1 MQVQAQVA
9 TEHSV
14 LREDQQ
20 GICTLTLN
28 RPDKFNALSAA
39 MIAALTAHLDAI
51 REEPTVRVVV
61 IKANGRAFCVGH
73 DLKEMRQ
80 ANDPQR
86 IKQLFSDCGGMMQRI
101 EHLPQPVIAS
111 VHAVATAAG
120 CQLVAACDLAIA
132 SESAKFA
139 VSGINLGLFC
149 STPAVALSRNLGR
162 KPALEMLLTGDFIDA
177 ATAKT
182 YGLVNQVVAA
192 EQLEQA
198 VVAMAAKIAAK
209 PPAAVSMGKQLFY
222 QQLNQPLAE
231 AYQLANQAITCNFY
245 LEDTLE
251 GVDAFL
257 EKRPPN
263 WQL

>member
-1 MQVQAQVA
+1 MQSA
-9 TEHSV
+9 SDSLI
-14 LREDQQ
+14 LRDDQM

-39 MIAALTAHLDAI
+39 TIDALTKQLDAI
-51 REEPTVRVVV
+51 REDTSVRVVV

-73 DLKEMRQ
+73 DLKEMRE
-80 ANDPQR
+80 ADDPKL
-86 IKQLFSDCGGMMQRI
+86 IKQLFSHCGAMMQRL
-101 EHLPQPVIAS
+101 EKLPQPVIAS

-132 SESAKFA
+132 SEKAKFA

-162 KPALEMLLTGDFIDA
+162 KQALEMLLTGDFIDA
-177 ATAKT
+177 ATAKS

-192 EQLEQA
+192 EQLDQA
-198 VVAMAAKIAAK
+198 VASMAEKIAAK
-209 PPAAVSMGKQLFY
+209 PPEAVKMGKALFY
-222 QQLNQPLAE
+222 KQLNQPLAE
-231 AYQLANQAITCNFY
+231 AYELANEAITCNFY
-245 LEDTLE
+245 LEPTLE

-257 EKRPPN
+257 EKRDPA
-263 WQL
+263 WKR

>member
-1 MQVQAQVA
+1 MQS
-9 TEHSV
+9 TTDSLV
-14 LREDQQ
+14 LRDDQQ

-39 MIAALTAHLDAI
+39 MIAALTAQLAAI
-51 REEPTVRVVV
+51 HEDRSVRVVV

-73 DLKEMRQ
+73 DLKEMRE
-80 ANDPQR
+80 ANDPMR
-86 IKQLFSDCGGMMQRI
+86 IKQLFSACATMMQSI
-101 EHLPQPVIAS
+101 EKLPQPVIAS

-120 CQLVAACDLAIA
+120 CQLVAACDLALA
-132 SESAKFA
+132 SEKAKFA

-192 EQLEQA
+192 EQLDQA
-198 VVAMAAKIAAK
+198 VAVMAAKIAAK
-209 PPAAVSMGKQLFY
+209 PPEAVSMGKQLFY
-222 QQLNQPLAE
+222 QQLNQPLAA
-231 AYQLANQAITCNFY
+231 AYELANAAITCNFY
-245 LEDTLE
+245 LEETIE

-257 EKRPPN
+257 EKRDPS
-263 WQL
+263 WKR

>member
-1 MQVQAQVA
+1 MQAQAA
-9 TEHSV
+9 TEDLV

-39 MIAALTAHLDAI
+39 MIEALSAQLDAI
-51 REEPTVRVVV
+51 RADAKVRVVV

-73 DLKEMRQ
+73 DLKEMRE
-80 ANDPQR
+80 AADPQLT
-86 IKQLFSDCGGMMQRI
+86 KQLFNNCGAMMQRL
-101 EHLPQPVIAS
+101 EQLPQPVIAS

-120 CQLVAACDLAIA
+120 CQLVAACDLAVA
-132 SESAKFA
+132 SEQAKFA

-162 KPALEMLLTGDFIDA
+162 KQALEMLLTGDFIDA
-177 ATAKT
+177 PTAKT

-192 EQLEQA
+192 EQLDHA
-198 VVAMAAKIAAK
+198 VAALAAKIAAK

-231 AYQLANQAITCNFY
+231 AYQLANEAITCNFY
-245 LEDTLE
+245 LDDTVE
-251 GVDAFL
+251 GVAAFL
-257 EKRPPN
+257 EKRAPS
-263 WQL
+263 WKA